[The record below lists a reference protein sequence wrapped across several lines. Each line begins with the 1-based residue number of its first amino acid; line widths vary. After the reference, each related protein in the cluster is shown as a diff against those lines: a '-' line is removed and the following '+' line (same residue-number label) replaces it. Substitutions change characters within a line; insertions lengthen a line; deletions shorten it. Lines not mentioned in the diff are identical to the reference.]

1 MINKKMSIEDV
12 VKKHPETV
20 ATFERHGLGCLGC
33 QAALFESI
41 EQLTFTHQQI
51 PFVGIRTA
59 QPSGIEAN
67 DRQLDPVEINVTG
80 IRKRALSQVCSPR

>member
-12 VKKHPETV
+12 VKKHPETI

-41 EQLTFTHQQI
+41 EQGAEVHGVDADALI
-51 PFVGIRTA
+51 ADINKVIRQSDTDA
-59 QPSGIEAN
+59 AG
-67 DRQLDPVEINVTG
+67 R
-80 IRKRALSQVCSPR
+80 R

>member
-1 MINKKMSIEDV
+1 MINRKMSIDEV

-41 EQLTFTHQQI
+41 EQGAEVHG
-51 PFVGIRTA
+51 VDV
-59 QPSGIEAN
+59 EALIADLN
-67 DRQLDPVEINVTG
+67 KEIKKAGEGAGNG
-80 IRKRALSQVCSPR
+80 R